1 MNRARGCTCARGLL
15 WGTWSAPGA
24 RRTAGPPRATQ
35 NPEVWES
42 EQDLCASG
50 SPALLAGAEGRIR
63 RAGGRSAGV
72 SLRSSRLRPFLLI
85 LTERLLSRLMDSTLA
100 ALKQDNGSDR

>member
-24 RRTAGPPRATQ
+24 PRATH

-50 SPALLAGAEGRIR
+50 SPALLAGAEGRHPPGWR
-63 RAGGRSAGV
+63 PQCGRLPALFTSAPLPSDPYGEVAVETGG
-72 SLRSSRLRPFLLI
+72 
-85 LTERLLSRLMDSTLA
+85 
-100 ALKQDNGSDR
+100 

>member
-35 NPEVWES
+35 NPEIWES

-50 SPALLAGAEGRIR
+50 SPALLAGAEGRHPPGWR
-63 RAGGRSAGV
+63 PQCGRLPAFFTSAP
-72 SLRSSRLRPFLLI
+72 LP
-85 LTERLLSRLMDSTLA
+85 
-100 ALKQDNGSDR
+100 SDPYGEVAVETDG